1 LLADSQ
7 ETNRDCWGYKMA
19 EATHSRYV
27 KLTKD
32 QVPVEDI
39 KPGELNQPIEVPQVF
54 YFLSLSLSLSLSVK
68 LLIVMGFLK
77 TLLLFM
83 YRSLSLGV
91 LP

>member
-1 LLADSQ
+1 MFLLADSQ

-19 EATHSRYV
+19 EGTHSRYV

-54 YFLSLSLSLSLSVK
+54 YFLSLSLK